1 MNKNLKLFADNALN
15 LFCVS
20 VITGLFAGVV
30 ITFYNVL
37 MNIGEHTSEQLY
49 SLLLANPAFIPLLF
63 IGLAAGAVAIGTLVR
78 FVPMIRG
85 SGIPQIEGAA
95 RGEVRFKW
103 YVTMCSMFAASLAC
117 VFMGYPAGGEG
128 PSLEMG
134 GCCGAAS
141 SALLRR
147 NMMIKRL
154 QIAGGASAGLAVAFN
169 APITGVVFA
178 MEEAFRSFSPQVF
191 ICATVSVLTAL
202 VTRNAIRPAIGYGVG
217 FAFNDCFVF
226 NNFDAL
232 SYLYLAIGALATSLV
247 GVGFYYSVFAFKK
260 VFKKITFFKG
270 AGKYIIPFTVAGAFG
285 LITLYSLGGGHHFI
299 ESLATYGG
307 EKQIDISVFGLS
319 LIVSLVIIVI
329 IRFITAVMSMSC
341 GVPCGVFIPMLAIG
355 AGCGAVMSALFQQ
368 AGMPAELGD
377 YFVIIC
383 MSAFFTS
390 IVKAPVTGI
399 VMVFELTG
407 SFVNFLPALLG
418 VAIGYAVGFLF
429 KTEAIY
435 EKNLEGFIADEGIRK
450 NFKKVRLTLNIGERA
465 SIAGK
470 AVRQVIWPVNGLV
483 VSRTGVD
490 GVQSV
495 PDGETVLSSGET
507 IIFECETDDEKE
519 LIQYLETL
527 VGKQKCINEQ
537 GEQNPPENLNNG

>member
-1 MNKNLKLFADNALN
+1 MPLGFIWSLFIAAASVVAVDLHLVLDGNR
-15 LFCVS
+15 FC
-20 VITGLFAGVV
+20 
-30 ITFYNVL
+30 
-37 MNIGEHTSEQLY
+37 
-49 SLLLANPAFIPLLF
+49 PIPLHD
-63 IGLAAGAVAIGTLVR
+63 GAVADVLG
-78 FVPMIRG
+78 
-85 SGIPQIEGAA
+85 
-95 RGEVRFKW
+95 
-103 YVTMCSMFAASLAC
+103 
-117 VFMGYPAGGEG
+117 
-128 PSLEMG
+128 
-134 GCCGAAS
+134 
-141 SALLRR
+141 
-147 NMMIKRL
+147 
-154 QIAGGASAGLAVAFN
+154 VAFD
-169 APITGVVFA
+169 I
-178 MEEAFRSFSPQVF
+178 
-191 ICATVSVLTAL
+191 
-202 VTRNAIRPAIGYGVG
+202 
-217 FAFNDCFVF
+217 D
-226 NNFDAL
+226 D
-232 SYLYLAIGALATSLV
+232 
-247 GVGFYYSVFAFKK
+247 
-260 VFKKITFFKG
+260 KG

-299 ESLATYGG
+299 ESLATHGG

-383 MSAFFTS
+383 MSAFFTC

-450 NFKKVRLTLNIGERA
+450 NFKKVRLTLNIGDHA

-470 AVRQVIWPVNGLV
+470 AVRQIIWPVNGLV
-483 VSRTGVD
+483 VSRTGID

-527 VGKQKCINEQ
+527 VGKQKFINEQ

>member
-1 MNKNLKLFADNALN
+1 MNTSMKRNLTAFKDSALN
-15 LFCVS
+15 LFCMS
-20 VITGLFAGVV
+20 VLTGLFAGVV

-37 MNIGEHTSEQLY
+37 MNIGENTSEELY
-49 SLLLANPAFIPLLF
+49 TLLLENPAFIPLLF
-63 IGLAAGAVAIGTLVR
+63 VGLAAGAVVIGTLVR

-117 VFMGYPAGGEG
+117 VFMGYPAGAEG

-141 SALLRR
+141 ATILRR
-147 NMMIKRL
+147 HMMVKRL
-154 QIAGGASAGLAVAFN
+154 QIASGASAGLAVAFN

-202 VTRNAIRPAIGYGVG
+202 VTRNAIRPAIGYGVS
-217 FAFNDCFVF
+217 FAFTEFVF
-226 NNFDAL
+226 HDFDAL
-232 SYLYLAIGALATSLV
+232 SYVYLAVGALVTSLV
-247 GVGFYYSVFAFKK
+247 GVGFYYLVFAMKK

-270 AGKYIIPFTVAGAFG
+270 AGKYMIPFVLAGAFG
-285 LITLYSLGGGHHFI
+285 LITLYSLGGGHAFI
-299 ESLATYGG
+299 DALATEGG
-307 EKQIDISVFGLS
+307 KTSINISVFGLG
-319 LIVSLVIIVI
+319 LIASLVIIVI
-329 IRFITAVMSMSC
+329 IRLITAVMSMSC

-355 AGCGAVMSALFQQ
+355 AGCGAVTSVLFQQ
-368 AGMPAELGD
+368 AGMPAELSD
-377 YFVIIC
+377 YFIIIC
-383 MSAFFTS
+383 MSAFFTCV
-390 IVKAPVTGI
+390 VKAPVTGI

-429 KTEAIY
+429 KTDAIY
-435 EKNLEGFIADEGIRK
+435 EKNLQGFIADERIREK
-450 NFKKVRLTLNIGERA
+450 FEKVRVTLEIRGNARID
-465 SIAGK
+465 GK
-470 AVRQVIWPVNGLV
+470 AIRQVIWPVNGLV
-483 VSRTGVD
+483 VSRIGTD

-495 PDGETVLSSGET
+495 PDGETVLSAGES
-507 IIFECETDDEKE
+507 IVFECETDDEKE
-519 LIQYLETL
+519 LMQYLEFL
-527 VGKQKCINEQ
+527 AGKQDEKVCESVKNDLSE
-537 GEQNPPENLNNG
+537 